1 MNIRWTRTALRNLV
15 AEAEYI
21 ARDNPTAAGNML
33 ARIKNAV
40 TLLADQPSMGR
51 AGRVP
56 ETRELVIP
64 DTPCIIPYRIHEGQI
79 EILRVFHTA
88 RKWPT
93 DL

>member
-1 MNIRWTRTALRNLV
+1 MKIRWTRTALRNLA

-21 ARDNPTAAGNML
+21 AQDSPTAAGKTL

-40 TLLADQPSMGR
+40 NLLAGQPSMGR

-56 ETRELVIP
+56 DTRELIIP
-64 DTPCIIPYRIHEGQI
+64 ETPYIIPYRIHDGQI
-79 EILRVFHTA
+79 EILRVFHAA

>member
-1 MNIRWTRTALRNLV
+1 MKIRWTRTALHNLA

-21 ARDNPTAAGNML
+21 ARDSPTAAGKTL

-40 TLLADQPSMGR
+40 NLLAGQPSLGR

-56 ETRELVIP
+56 DTRELIIP
-64 DTPCIIPYRIHEGQI
+64 ETPYIIPYRIHDGQI

-88 RKWPT
+88 RKWPL

>member
-1 MNIRWTRTALRNLV
+1 MKIRWTRTALRNLA

-21 ARDNPTAAGNML
+21 AQDSPTAAGKTL

-40 TLLADQPSMGR
+40 DLLTGQPSMGR

-56 ETRELVIP
+56 GTRELIISE
-64 DTPCIIPYRIHEGQI
+64 TPYIIPYRIHDGQI

-88 RKWPT
+88 RKWSA

>member
-1 MNIRWTRTALRNLV
+1 MKIRWTRSALHNLA

-21 ARDNPTAAGNML
+21 ARDSPTAAGKTL

-40 TLLADQPSMGR
+40 NLLADQPSMGR
-51 AGRVP
+51 AGRLP
-56 ETRELVIP
+56 DTRELVITE
-64 DTPCIIPYRIHEGQI
+64 TPYIIPYRIHDGQI

-88 RKWPT
+88 RNWPI

>member
-1 MNIRWTRTALRNLV
+1 MKIRWTRTALRNLV

-21 ARDNPTAAGNML
+21 ARDNPAAAGNML
-33 ARIKNAV
+33 ARIGNAV

-56 ETRELVIP
+56 GTRELVIP
-64 DTPCIIPYRIHEGQI
+64 DTPYLIPYRIHEGRI

-93 DL
+93 GL

>member
-1 MNIRWTRTALRNLV
+1 MKIRWTRTALRNLA

-21 ARDNPTAAGNML
+21 SRDSPTAAGKTL
-33 ARIKNAV
+33 SRIKNAV
-40 TLLADQPSMGR
+40 NLLTGQPSMGQ

-56 ETRELVIP
+56 DTRELIIP
-64 DTPCIIPYRIHEGQI
+64 ETPYIIPYRIHDGQI

-88 RKWPT
+88 RKWPA

>member
-1 MNIRWTRTALRNLV
+1 MKIRWTRSALRNLA

-21 ARDNPTAAGNML
+21 ARDSPIAAGKTL
-33 ARIKNAV
+33 TRIKNAV
-40 TLLADQPSMGR
+40 NLLADQPSMGR

-56 ETRELVIP
+56 DTRELIIP
-64 DTPCIIPYRIHEGQI
+64 ETPYIIPYRIHDGQI

-88 RKWPT
+88 RKLSA

>member
-1 MNIRWTRTALRNLV
+1 MKIRWTRTALRNLV

-40 TLLADQPSMGR
+40 TLLAEQPSMGR

-56 ETRELVIP
+56 ETRELIIP
-64 DTPCIIPYRIHEGQI
+64 ETPNIIPYRIHEGQI
-79 EILRVFHTA
+79 EILRVFHAA

>member
-1 MNIRWTRTALRNLV
+1 MKIRWTRTALRNLA

-21 ARDNPTAAGNML
+21 ARDSPTAAGNML

-40 TLLADQPSMGR
+40 TLLAGQPSMGR

-56 ETRELVIP
+56 GTRELIVP
-64 DTPCIIPYRIHEGQI
+64 ETPYILPYRIHGGQI
-79 EILRVFHTA
+79 EILRVFHMA

>member
-1 MNIRWTRTALRNLV
+1 MKIRWTRTALHNLA

-21 ARDNPTAAGNML
+21 ARDSPTAAGKTL

-40 TLLADQPSMGR
+40 NLLADQPSMGR
-51 AGRVP
+51 AGRLP
-56 ETRELVIP
+56 DTRELVITE
-64 DTPCIIPYRIHEGQI
+64 TPYIIPYRIHDGQI

-88 RKWPT
+88 RNWPI

>member
-1 MNIRWTRTALRNLV
+1 MKIRWTRTALRNLA

-21 ARDNPTAAGNML
+21 ARDSPTAAGKTL

-40 TLLADQPSMGR
+40 NLLADQPSMGR
-51 AGRVP
+51 AGRLP
-56 ETRELVIP
+56 DTRELVITE
-64 DTPCIIPYRIHEGQI
+64 TPYIIPYRIHDGQI

-88 RKWPT
+88 RKWPN